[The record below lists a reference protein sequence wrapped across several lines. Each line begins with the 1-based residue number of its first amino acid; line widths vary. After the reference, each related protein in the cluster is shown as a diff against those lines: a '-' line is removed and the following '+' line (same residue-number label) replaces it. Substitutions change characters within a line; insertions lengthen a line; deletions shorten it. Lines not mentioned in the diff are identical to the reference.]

1 MNETEF
7 WSELFSGGEAY
18 AYILVRNDSNFD
30 KLMAKLESLG
40 YRWMEGQ
47 PPTRYNPWI
56 ETGEVG
62 ARSLCVTETKRISCG
77 SDTSRAQYSIEN
89 APLRPSIAVEIV

>member
-7 WSELFSGGEAY
+7 WSKLFSGAEVEAH
-18 AYILVRNDSNFD
+18 ILVRNDSNFD

-62 ARSLCVTETKRISCG
+62 ARSLCVTEYKRISCG
-77 SDTSRAQYSIEN
+77 SDTSQTDYSIKN
-89 APLRPSIAVEIV
+89 APLGPSIEVEIV